1 MEDFEREFTR
11 VDTVRAILDKM
22 IFGIEDPFEQ
32 RNAFVHLY
40 GTGQACALIAFKRG
54 HDGIYAE
61 LACIAGMLHD
71 FSKFEIPGDVPEHAK
86 KSAVRVWPLLRATGE
101 FTEEELTMIC
111 TGIANHSMKERK
123 DDEFSEII
131 KDGDA
136 MQHWLRNPAEAYFSE
151 KSRNVEMRKE
161 FGITED

>member
-1 MEDFEREFTR
+1 MGDYEREYTR
-11 VDTVRAILDKM
+11 VDIARAILDKM
-22 IFGIEDPFEQ
+22 ILGIEDPLRQ

-40 GTGQACALIAFKRG
+40 GTGQSCALIAFKRG
-54 HDGIYAE
+54 HDGEYSE

-71 FSKFEIPGDVPEHAK
+71 FSKYEISEDVPEHAK
-86 KSAVRVWPLLRATGE
+86 KSALRVWPLLQATGE
-101 FTEEELTMIC
+101 FSEEELTMIC
-111 TGIANHSMKERK
+111 TGIANHSQKERK

-151 KSRNVEMRKE
+151 KSRNVELRKE
-161 FGITED
+161 FGIKGD